1 MRYRKNLP
9 LADLSVYFFIPRT
22 TVSRVIDNILFHELK
37 HSTAIPFL
45 FSQELVDL
53 DVRKTLKY
61 LRDQI
66 PPLMQEIAAEFVDPT
81 GRGRQCVIG
90 LMDATYLFMQKPSD
104 LELQK
109 ITFYSPKS
117 HNVLKLLDITSCKGG
132 YAAIM
137 PLASS
142 ISPTSGDIH
151 LIDAYIRATDEI
163 QEDEPYYHP
172 NSPLRILLRGTEELF
187 LHLVTDAG
195 FAQKPANRVE
205 TTIMELK
212 TICAEEGALFTS
224 TKV

>member
-37 HSTAIPFL
+37 HSTVIPLL
-45 FSQELVDL
+45 FSQESVDL
-53 DVRKTLKY
+53 DVRKTLEY

-66 PPLMQEIAAEFVDPT
+66 PPLVQELAAEFVDPT

-90 LMDATYLFMQKPSD
+90 LMDATYLMQKPSD

-132 YAAIM
+132 YAAII

-142 ISPTSGDIH
+142 ISPTSGYFH

-172 NSPLRILLRGTEELF
+172 YSPLQLLLRGTEELF

-212 TICAEEGALFTS
+212 TSAEEGALFTS